1 MDVVV
6 KGNPLED
13 AIFNII
19 QYILK
24 SDRLRLSP
32 VQAKLFRK
40 RIYFPQ
46 ERQTKIASDIS
57 IELWLPQA
65 LHYSRLWM
73 CIFKNYDHIVPVSDL
88 EGYKTKLDQMGSR
101 NIKGVIASANAVQH
115 EALDYARANDMGI
128 IRILPN
134 DRVRWVIDKAN
145 IAASGSEEEA
155 NPREITTGLTSQNH
169 TGQNHNLYAFY
180 DGYVFDNLN
189 GFLSRMLK
197 A

>member
-1 MDVVV
+1 MNVVI

-32 VQAKLFRK
+32 VQARLFRK
-40 RIYFPQ
+40 KIYFSQ
-46 ERQTKIASDIS
+46 ERQTKIISDIS
-57 IELWLPQA
+57 IELWRPQA
-65 LHYSRLWM
+65 LYYSLLWI

-88 EGYKTKLDQMGSR
+88 EDDKTKLDQLEGR

-115 EALDYARANDMGI
+115 EALDYARANGMGI

-145 IAASGSEEEA
+145 IAANGPEEEA
-155 NPREITTGLTSQNH
+155 NPREITIGLTSQNH

-189 GFLSRMLK
+189 GFLSCMLK